1 MPAILLLSLFIIN
14 SAFAWE
20 LKTENKKVH
29 LLDKSKKIDEVVM
42 GSQVETVQVKKLNND
57 YTLLTYFESEAGTKV
72 TVKNYN
78 CAVYSESKKKIV
90 LKDKLCKTVSE
101 EGTENA
107 SFTVSGTKLIYQF
120 EELKQE
126 IN

>member
-1 MPAILLLSLFIIN
+1 MKFLVLFLFIN

-20 LKTENKKVH
+20 LRSEKKKVH
-29 LLDKSKKIDEVVM
+29 LFDKTKKVDEAVM
-42 GSQVETVQVKKLNND
+42 ASLEERVQVKKLSED
-57 YTLLTYFESEAGTKV
+57 FTLFIYFESEAGTKE

-78 CAVYSESKKKIV
+78 CAVYSKSKKKLV
-90 LKDKLCKTVSE
+90 MKDKLCRTVSDQ
-101 EGTENA
+101 GTVDA
-107 SFTVSGTKLIYQF
+107 SFTVNGSKLIYRF

>member
-1 MPAILLLSLFIIN
+1 MRAFLLLSFLFIN
-14 SAFAWE
+14 NTFAWE

-29 LLDKSKKIDEVVM
+29 LLDKSKKVDEVIV
-42 GSQVETVQVKKLNND
+42 GSLQESLQVKKLSND
-57 YTLLTYFESEAGTKV
+57 FTLLTYFESEAGTKV
-72 TVKNYN
+72 AVKNYN

-107 SFTVSGTKLIYQF
+107 SFTVSGPKLIYQF

>member
-1 MPAILLLSLFIIN
+1 MPAFLLFTFLLIN

-20 LKTENKKVH
+20 LRTENKKVH
-29 LLDKSKKIDEVVM
+29 LFDKSKKIDEVVV
-42 GSQVETVQVKKLNND
+42 GSQEETLQVKKLNND
-57 YTLLTYFESEAGTKV
+57 YTLLTYFESEAGTKIM
-72 TVKNYN
+72 VKNYN
-78 CAVYSESKKKIV
+78 CAVYSESKKKLV
-90 LKDKLCKTVSE
+90 LKDKLCKTVSP